1 MQVYGSVF
9 IRIFPGQQPL
19 AAPQL
24 LSETG
29 RTAATLSHSAL
40 KFTPR
45 AFTRG
50 TPHSALRIPHWNDCI
65 ARGKP
70 VTRLH
75 RCPSTTYPVT
85 NRLHPSY
92 TVTSLSINN
101 LARTCHQRSAISH
114 EPAPNPFLEGKARC
128 AVPSCV
134 RQ

>member
-92 TVTSLSINN
+92 TVTSLSISN
-101 LARTCHQRSAISH
+101 LTQPTASQPATCS
-114 EPAPNPFLEGKARC
+114 PKNPN
-128 AVPSCV
+128 
-134 RQ
+134 